1 MAEPEPRQ
9 EATAREIQAAT
20 KAVEKAMVDYRIG
33 RATATTV
40 SNADRRLARAHYDA
54 YLVSAGRPPDFRGPD

>member
-9 EATAREIQAAT
+9 EETAAEIRAAT
-20 KAVEKAMVDYRIG
+20 KAVEKAMVDYRAG
-33 RATATTV
+33 RVTATTV
-40 SNADRRLARAHYDA
+40 SNADRRLARAHYQS

>member
-20 KAVEKAMVDYRIG
+20 EAVSKAMVDYRAG
-33 RATATTV
+33 RATASQV

-54 YLVSAGRPPDFRGPD
+54 YLVSAGHPPDFRGPD